1 MMTVPAADL
10 HPHVVTVVA
19 FQTLSFL
26 SAVFSVRYTQNITS
40 YMKCGQNKKDL
51 FSSFVIDASFLC
63 TNCIL
68 LLQYSIYLASCLAV
82 DTGYCIRQLTLWNTV
97 VCTPLAILVSALSS
111 KLNICLSGG
120 SRSASSVMFQG

>member
-10 HPHVVTVVA
+10 YPYMVAVVA

-26 SAVFSVRYTQNITS
+26 TAVFSVRYTQNITS

-68 LLQYSIYLASCLAV
+68 LLQNNNVGFIKAPS
-82 DTGYCIRQLTLWNTV
+82 
-97 VCTPLAILVSALSS
+97 
-111 KLNICLSGG
+111 
-120 SRSASSVMFQG
+120 